1 MFWIFAQLKTD
12 VKKMKAIVTIT
23 MNAKVAL
30 NVVKTIVLYHLDM
43 IGVLIVATSQLKTK
57 SSKQLFSSN
66 VSKDI
71 TEKVKKTK

>member
-1 MFWIFAQLKTD
+1 MFWIFAQKTD